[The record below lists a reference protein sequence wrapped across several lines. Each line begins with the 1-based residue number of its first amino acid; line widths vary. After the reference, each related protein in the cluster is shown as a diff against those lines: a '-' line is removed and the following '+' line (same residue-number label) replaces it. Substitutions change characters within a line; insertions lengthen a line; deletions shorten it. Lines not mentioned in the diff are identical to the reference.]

1 MNPVLDN
8 LPPVSDLPGPADKEL
23 AQVKDAL
30 RKNLHPVRS
39 MLPPAAFLAAFVSVF
54 AALLFAST
62 FYYSGYGWDMLLS
75 FQKAAVF
82 STIIAAAALLSFSL
96 VRQIVPG
103 SGVSAP
109 GRWVAGIIVM
119 LCLTCAAVFQGRLE
133 VNFLRNGEACL
144 AAGIPFALP
153 AAFLFWLLLSRG
165 ASLSPL
171 ATGAT
176 AGSLAG
182 LVSTGVLEIHC
193 PNMNLWHILT
203 WHVGISAGGGIAG
216 LLLAWGAERWR
227 LRT

>member
-8 LPPVSDLPGPADKEL
+8 LPPPSTLPAPADEQL
-23 AQVKDAL
+23 AQAEGAL

-39 MLPPAAFLAAFVSVF
+39 ILPPAVFLAAFISVF

-62 FYYSGYGWDMLLS
+62 FYYSSYGWDMLLP
-75 FQKAAVF
+75 FQKVAVF

-96 VRQIVPG
+96 VRQMVPG

-109 GRWVAGIIVM
+109 GRRTAGTIVM
-119 LCLTCAAVFQGRLE
+119 LCLACAAVFQGRLE
-133 VNFLRNGEACL
+133 ANFLRNGEACL

-153 AAFLFWLLLSRG
+153 AAFLFWLLLRRG
-165 ASLSPL
+165 TSLSPK

-176 AGSLAG
+176 VGSLAG

-193 PNMNLWHILT
+193 PNMNLWHILI
-203 WHVGISAGGGIAG
+203 WHVGISAGGAIAG
-216 LLLAWGAERWR
+216 ILLAWSAERWR